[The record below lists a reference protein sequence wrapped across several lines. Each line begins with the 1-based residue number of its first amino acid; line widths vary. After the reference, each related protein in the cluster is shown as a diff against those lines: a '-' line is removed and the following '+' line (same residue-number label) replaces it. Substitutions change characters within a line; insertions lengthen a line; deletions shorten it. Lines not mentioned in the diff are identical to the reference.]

1 MDDRPVD
8 QLRDEL
14 RRLMREQMESLEAQ
28 TYGFVSSEELV
39 KQEERLKRIRELF
52 ADWLELLKTGLH

>member
-1 MDDRPVD
+1 MDDHRVD

-28 TYGFVSSEELV
+28 TYGFVKSEELAR
-39 KQEERLKRIRELF
+39 QEERLKRIRELF